1 MALLSIGVISYNTKE
16 LLETCL
22 ESILNNFPQFATE
35 IIVIDNHS
43 SDGSADMVKNR
54 FPKVKLV
61 VNSSNKG
68 YAIAVNQF
76 LNMSK
81 GQTLLIL
88 NADVIILDHAIERTY
103 EFYQLQENVGFIGCK
118 ILNDDGT
125 LQKSCRGFPN
135 LMNFLS
141 ENFYLYKL
149 FPNIPLFGQ
158 VFMTHFNYNSI
169 EKVQVILGAFMM
181 VNKKVIDKIGPMD
194 DRFFMYSEETD
205 WCYRAVKA
213 GFENMFY
220 PDAKIIHLGE
230 QSTRQS
236 SVEMFI
242 ELHKSHHKYVDK
254 HYNKLY
260 LLIVKTVLVAGLILR
275 LTLSFLAYIFS
286 GSNIHFNKLKRYGM
300 TLLWYFHLKR

>member
-22 ESILNNFPQFATE
+22 ESILKNFPQFATE

-43 SDGSADMVKNR
+43 SDGSVEMVETR
-54 FPKVKLV
+54 FPRVNLLA
-61 VNSSNKG
+61 NSSNKG
-68 YAIAVNQF
+68 YAKAVNQF
-76 LNMSK
+76 LDMSK
-81 GQTLLIL
+81 GQSLLIL
-88 NADVIILDHAIERTY
+88 NADVIILDHAIKRTF
-103 EFYQLQENVGFIGCK
+103 EFYQHQENAGFVGCK
-118 ILNDDGT
+118 ILNDDGS
-125 LQKSCRGFPN
+125 LQRSCRGFPN
-135 LMNFLS
+135 LINFLS
-141 ENFYLYKL
+141 ENFYLYKI

-158 VFMTHFNYNSI
+158 VFMTHFNYRTI
-169 EKVQVILGAFMM
+169 KKVQVILGAFMM
-181 VNKKVIDKIGPMD
+181 VDKKVIDKIGPMD

-213 GFENMFY
+213 GFENIFY

-242 ELHKSHHKYVDK
+242 ELHKSHHKYIDK

-260 LLIVKTVLVAGLILR
+260 LLAVKIVLVVGLILR
-275 LTLSFLAYIFS
+275 LILSFLAYIFS
-286 GSNIHFNKLKRYGM
+286 RSNTHSDKLKRYGA